1 MEHDENH
8 GFLACYRAMS
18 VVSKVLAI
26 GGFSVP
32 LFACNALAGIEQPVD
47 PGSDT
52 GDANSAADQWVAD
65 VTNAPDEGTSVD
77 HRLTPDVLSTD
88 GGNWC
93 ATQAMFDFCTDFDV
107 SLNAESGWMPVY
119 KYGGGV
125 IERSATFFTSSPA
138 SVHLTT
144 PGATVTSLQISPQAV
159 LERRIQTSARRAQL
173 EFDMHACVGGRA
185 REQYRRNAIREARA
199 DG

>member
-77 HRLTPDVLSTD
+77 HRLILLQRSWPKKVA
-88 GGNWC
+88 C
-93 ATQAMFDFCTDFDV
+93 A
-107 SLNAESGWMPVY
+107 
-119 KYGGGV
+119 
-125 IERSATFFTSSPA
+125 IE
-138 SVHLTT
+138 VHEL
-144 PGATVTSLQISPQAV
+144 
-159 LERRIQTSARRAQL
+159 RA
-173 EFDMHACVGGRA
+173 G
-185 REQYRRNAIREARA
+185 
-199 DG
+199 